1 MLQTHGLG
9 EIPPQTKAIAKAAFP
24 KGSLVMIL
32 RDELGVVYADEQFRD
47 LFPERGQPA
56 ESPARLAL
64 VIILQFVEGLTDRQ
78 AADAVRGRLDW
89 KYALGLEL
97 TDPGFDYSILSE
109 FRTRLIAGAAE
120 ERLLSALVTVFKE
133 RGLLKAGG
141 RQRTDST
148 HVLAAIRQLNR
159 YELVGECMR
168 NTLNQLAQIA
178 PEWLLGVASIGWHER
193 YGRRF
198 DSFHLPNS
206 REKRQALAQ
215 QIGADGYWLM
225 AHTFALDAPASVRS
239 LPCIEVLRQIW
250 VQQYCMAATG
260 SEIRLCM
267 RDSGDLPPAEKRIH
281 SPYDVDARYARHN
294 DIEWV
299 GYRTHLT
306 ETCDVDTPIH
316 LITQVETVLA
326 PIQDVQVTETI
337 HADLTQQD
345 LKPKEHF
352 VDAAYVSANLL
363 AKATHE
369 DGIELIGPVTK
380 LQDVSWQAKERTG
393 YDLSRFNIDWNA
405 KVAICPQDQS
415 SIKWVDNCKDSTGN
429 AVIHVTFAT
438 ATCATCSARSACT
451 RSQHG
456 GRTMQ
461 LRPQEQHETLQ
472 KARAEQITSDFKS
485 RYRSRLGIEGTISQ
499 AVRAF
504 ELRETRYL
512 GLAKTHLQAV
522 ALAAAIDLCRF
533 WDYLHV
539 TGLGQVKISPF
550 AALTA

>member
-1 MLQTHGLG
+1 MLQTHGLR
-9 EIPPQTKAIAKAAFP
+9 EIPPQTRAVAKAAFP
-24 KGSLVMIL
+24 KGSLVMAL
-32 RDELGVVYADEQFRD
+32 RDELGTVYNDEQFHD
-47 LFPERGQPA
+47 LFPERGRPA

-64 VIILQFVEGLTDRQ
+64 VIVLQYIEGLTDRQ

-109 FRTRLIAGAAE
+109 FRARLVAGAAE
-120 ERLLSALVTVFKE
+120 ERLLSTLVSILKA

-141 RQRTDST
+141 CQRTDST

-159 YELVGECMR
+159 YELVGECLR
-168 NTLNQLAQIA
+168 HALNQLAQIA
-178 PEWLLGVASIGWHER
+178 PEWLLAVIPVDWHER

-198 DSFHLPNS
+198 DSFHLPDS
-206 REKRQALAQ
+206 RQKRQALAQ

-225 AHTFALDAPASVRS
+225 AHAFALNAPALVRS
-239 LPCIEVLRQIW
+239 LSCIEVLRQIW
-250 VQQYCMAATG
+250 VQQYYLDT
-260 SEIRLCM
+260 SESAIRVCM
-267 RDSGDLPPAEKRIH
+267 RNGDDLPPAEKRIL
-281 SPYDVDARYARHN
+281 SPYDVDARYARHD

-306 ETCDVDTPIH
+306 ETCDVDAPIH

-326 PIQDVQVTETI
+326 PVQDVEVTEII
-337 HADLTQQD
+337 HADLAQQD
-345 LKPKEHF
+345 LKPKQHF

-363 AKATHE
+363 AKAKQE

-380 LQDVSWQAKERTG
+380 LQDVSWQAREQTG
-393 YDLSRFNIDWNA
+393 YDLSRFNIDWEA
-405 KVAICPQDQS
+405 KVVTCPQDQS
-415 SIKWVDNCKDSTGN
+415 SVKWIDNCKDSTGN
-429 AVIHVTFAT
+429 AVIHVTFAA

-456 GRTMQ
+456 GRSMQ
-461 LRPQEQHETLQ
+461 LRPQEQHEALQ
-472 KARAEQITSDFKS
+472 QARAEQTTSAFK
-485 RYRSRLGIEGTISQ
+485 RKYRSRLGIEGTISQ

-504 ELRETRYL
+504 ELRETRYI

-533 WDYLHV
+533 WDYLSD
-539 TGLGQVKISPF
+539 TGLGQVKTSPF